1 MTEKKENMKLQTK
14 GMKIEEYDRERKENM
29 KQYETIHEGCE
40 EYDRERKENMKLH
53 TKGMKSTTEKEKR
66 KFNI

>member
-1 MTEKKENMKLQTK
+1 MRGRGEVERFEK
-14 GMKIEEYDRERKENM
+14 YER
-29 KQYETIHEGCE
+29 YE